1 MNFREEQKQRTE
13 QIEQILRRFLPE
25 AKGEQRLIMEA
36 MEYSLLAGGKR
47 LRPMLMWETYRL
59 FGGKRIGCGTVHGCD
74 GDDPHI
80 FTRT

>member
-1 MNFREEQKQRTE
+1 MRTENYMNFREEQKQRTE

-47 LRPMLMWETYRL
+47 LRPRLMWETYCL
-59 FGGKRIGCGTVHGCD
+59 FGGLWNRSWL
-74 GDDPHI
+74 
-80 FTRT
+80 RWR

>member
-25 AKGEQRLIMEA
+25 AKGEAAPDHGSDGVQSACRRKA
-36 MEYSLLAGGKR
+36 APSDVDVGDV
-47 LRPMLMWETYRL
+47 L
-59 FGGKRIGCGTVHGCD
+59 FVWRERIGCGTVHGCD